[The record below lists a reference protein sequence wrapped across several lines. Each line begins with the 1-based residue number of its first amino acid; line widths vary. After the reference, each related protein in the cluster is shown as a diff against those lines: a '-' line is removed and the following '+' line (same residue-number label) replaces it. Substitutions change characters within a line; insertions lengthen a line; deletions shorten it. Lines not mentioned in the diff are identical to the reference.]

1 MKSKNDISKNFKRTL
16 CHHHCS
22 KLSKKSQGVFLEKI
36 WEKYLKQEKHRKVS
50 FHFSNPWAAGI
61 GWGVQDM
68 RLTFI
73 SNNIQ

>member
-1 MKSKNDISKNFKRTL
+1 MIFQKILKELYVTTIVAN
-16 CHHHCS
+16 CQ
-22 KLSKKSQGVFLEKI
+22 KKSQGVFLEKI